1 MFIIYHLYI
10 PIACHMFSVFDISSN
25 YTFTVFLC
33 FVIFYLP
40 LSFLALMHF
49 YHVFIACSIYS
60 FRYVYHIFISYMT
73 FMVIYY
79 TICYVLCSCTVF
91 MYSFHIL
98 FSCFTFHIT
107 FSFILTFQIILHS
120 YTFSYIMSDRIISCY
135 RTYHHIAILC
145 FSDHNISYN
154 LMLQNLSSH
163 SSAMLLISYHIFSHV
178 IFKSFILCFMP
189 VNTKEVDIGNL

>member
-1 MFIIYHLYI
+1 
-10 PIACHMFSVFDISSN
+10 MFSFFDISPI
-25 YTFTVFLC
+25 YTFTVFMC
-33 FVIFYLP
+33 FVIFYLS
-40 LSFLALMHF
+40 LSFLALRHF
-49 YHVFIACSIYS
+49 YHVFLACSISS

-98 FSCFTFHIT
+98 FSCYTFHIT

-120 YTFSYIMSDRIISCY
+120 YTISYIMLDRIISCY
-135 RTYHHIAILC
+135 RTYHHIAVTC
-145 FSDHNISYN
+145 F
-154 LMLQNLSSH
+154 
-163 SSAMLLISYHIFSHV
+163 SYHI
-178 IFKSFILCFMP
+178 ISFHMSYSISFVLCFMP

>member
-1 MFIIYHLYI
+1 
-10 PIACHMFSVFDISSN
+10 MFSVFDITPI

-33 FVIFYLP
+33 FVIFYLSI
-40 LSFLALMHF
+40 SFLALMHF

-79 TICYVLCSCTVF
+79 TICYVLCPCTVHVLCSYTYF
-91 MYSFHIL
+91 TYCIHVLFYHIN
-98 FSCFTFHIT
+98 FSYHFTFLYI
-107 FSFILTFQIILHS
+107 FI
-120 YTFSYIMSDRIISCY
+120 
-135 RTYHHIAILC
+135 YHVR
-145 FSDHNISYN
+145 SYN

-163 SSAMLLISYHIFSHV
+163 NSAMLLISYHIFPHV

-189 VNTKEVDIGNL
+189 VNTKEVDTGNHEGPKALYSLCETVVHEGPKALLSLCETMNYAR